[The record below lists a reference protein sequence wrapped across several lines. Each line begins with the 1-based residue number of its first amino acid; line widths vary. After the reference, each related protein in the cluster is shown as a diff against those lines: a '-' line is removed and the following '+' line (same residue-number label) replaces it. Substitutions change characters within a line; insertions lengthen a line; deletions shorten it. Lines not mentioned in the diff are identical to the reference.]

1 MVSYNYFVTCDKC
14 FIFEAKKIFLVEI
27 ILLFAITCFMVMNIR
42 GRQRQRERKRE
53 RWRKEEED
61 RRKLILR
68 EMEKRVKERE
78 KKYRDM
84 MAKLWVKER

>member
-42 GRQRQRERKRE
+42 GRQRQRQRQRKRE
-53 RWRKEEED
+53 RDGERK
-61 RRKLILR
+61 
-68 EMEKRVKERE
+68 
-78 KKYRDM
+78 KKIGGS
-84 MAKLWVKER
+84 